1 MPEDVCDITL
11 AKVPVLAIGCC
22 SAMPCATRCPRRPSI
37 GAWILPARHTP
48 AQMAVGVPF

>member
-22 SAMPCATRCPRRPSI
+22 SAAVRDALPTTVLYRCLNTSR
-37 GAWILPARHTP
+37 AAHTS
-48 AQMAVGVPF
+48 ANGGWRAV